1 MRTTPRTLYLHAS
14 ILWGAI
20 ADTDPRSARYESA
33 EKHISRCSAGSVPAR
48 QHRWITQ
55 LHVYEQFWSENGRT
69 ARENTR
75 DRSSLPAEER
85 RLGEWA
91 RYQRRKRADLCIYQT
106 IRLDVSPAFEWD
118 PQTAAWNSNYSA
130 CRRHLVAT
138 GALPILDAT
147 DPDQFAL
154 ARWLGRQLDLRR
166 RHLLPPP
173 RAAHVDSLMD
183 LSRVG

>member
-1 MRTTPRTLYLHAS
+1 MRTTRRTLYLHAS
-14 ILWGAI
+14 ILWGATV
-20 ADTDPRSARYESA
+20 DTDPRSARYEAA
-33 EKHISRCSAGSVPAR
+33 ENHITLGSAGPVPAR

-55 LHVYEQFWSENGRT
+55 LHTYEQFWSDTGKT

-75 DRSSLPAEER
+75 NRSSLPTEER

-91 RYQRRKRADLCIYQT
+91 RYQRRKRAELCIYQT
-106 IRLDVSPAFEWD
+106 IRLDVSPAFQWD

-130 CRRHLVAT
+130 CRRHLLAT
-138 GALPILDAT
+138 GTLPILDAT

-166 RHLLPPP
+166 QHLLPPP
-173 RAAHVDSLMD
+173 RAAQLDSLMD
-183 LSRVG
+183 LNSIG

>member
-20 ADTDPRSARYESA
+20 VDTDPRSSRYEAADDLITLNSV
-33 EKHISRCSAGSVPAR
+33 GSVPVR
-48 QHRWITQ
+48 ERRWISQ
-55 LHVYEQFWSENGRT
+55 LHSYESFWVERGRS

-75 DRSSLPAEER
+75 DRSSLPDEER

-118 PQTAAWNSNYSA
+118 PQAAAWNNNYSA
-130 CRRHLVAT
+130 CRRHLVAN
-138 GALPILDAT
+138 GSLPILEAT

-173 RAAHVDSLMD
+173 RAARLDSLMD
-183 LSRVG
+183 LSGIS